1 MIIEGKVISGLGE
14 GRYFLSLPPYKE
26 TFKNIL
32 GFEPYEGTLNLKL
45 NEEFKLKDKFKCIE
59 TEDFEYNGR
68 KFFGVKIL
76 PIKILI
82 NNKEIEGAIVLPKK
96 TYHSSDIIEIIAPI
110 KLREQFNLKDGDV
123 IKILIKGD
131 NNE

>member
-1 MIIEGKVISGLGE
+1 MIIEGKVVSGLGE
-14 GRYFLSLPPYKE
+14 GGYFLSLPPYKE
-26 TFKNIL
+26 AFKNIL

-45 NEEFKLKDKFKCIE
+45 NKEFNINKFKYIE
-59 TEDFEYNGR
+59 TEDFEFEGK

-82 NNKEIEGAIVLPKK
+82 NNKEINGAVVVPKK

-110 KLREQFNLKDGDV
+110 KLRERFNLKDGDV

-131 NNE
+131 KDE